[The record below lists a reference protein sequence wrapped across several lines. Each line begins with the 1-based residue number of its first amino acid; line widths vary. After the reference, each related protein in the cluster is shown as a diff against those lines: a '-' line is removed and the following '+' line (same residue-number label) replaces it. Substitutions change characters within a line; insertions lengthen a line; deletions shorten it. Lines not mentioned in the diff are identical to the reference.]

1 MPALKDVSLVFH
13 CASPAPGSDN
23 RALFQ
28 RVNIQGTHAVIQACI
43 EAGVEVGEK
52 PGDERLDLVF
62 NFMFMMCR
70 SLMKHV
76 FEVFFLVFLFFC
88 QKLVLTSSASVVF
101 EGTDIKNGR
110 EDLPYAKK
118 PIDYYTETK
127 IEQEKVLVYCVPC
140 HVLTE
145 MLMQISALGIR

>member
-1 MPALKDVSLVFH
+1 MYLKSFSL
-13 CASPAPGSDN
+13 
-23 RALFQ
+23 
-28 RVNIQGTHAVIQACI
+28 
-43 EAGVEVGEK
+43 
-52 PGDERLDLVF
+52 
-62 NFMFMMCR
+62 
-70 SLMKHV
+70 
-76 FEVFFLVFLFFC
+76 FFFFC

-145 MLMQISALGIR
+145 MLMQISALGIRWSNVWIGNQLRYGKKFEIGY